1 MAINEVHKGAH
12 LALYRRAHD
21 LRRSGR
27 RIISRL
33 ATGAELIAALL
44 LSLGLWGV
52 IWLAVS
58 SLVSA
63 WPS

>member
-1 MAINEVHKGAH
+1 MADMVTEGAH
-12 LALYRRAHD
+12 SAVYRRARD
-21 LRRSGR
+21 LRRSV
-27 RIISRL
+27 RL
-33 ATGAELIAALL
+33 TPGPGLIALL

-58 SLVSA
+58 SLVST